1 MKKLLCVLICVF
13 MMFSASVTVFADDV
27 HEGAEN
33 VFEMGDVDF
42 EGGVTA
48 GDARAIL
55 RHSVGLDVLTGVSVL
70 YGDADFNGAVTA
82 ADARLALRA
91 SVNLETL
98 QMHNIDPEQMEFSTC
113 TKKGYIQGSCKC
125 CHEKYTV
132 ELPLDQHRIEFKYC
146 VSENTCTV
154 CGETVSVTPVHGGG
168 VNGKCSNCGYFD
180 KEVGYEVMYNY
191 VLSNGVYEAPDYGV
205 FEDYGAALYSLSY
218 DEDAEL
224 MYLYYFFYLFDEAG
238 NAAGA
243 CNCYL
248 VMDEELNNY
257 YIELYAIAGSEEIRV
272 RYDID
277 KDKLDPALSGKAL
290 TEVYFEYPGHNVT
303 AEDKAMMKE
312 SSEIAA
318 VEMLMWFD
326 DFAARNDFVFTVN
339 DLGFSKF

>member
-13 MMFSASVTVFADDV
+13 MIFSASVTVFADDV

-33 VFEMGDVDF
+33 VREMGDVDF

-70 YGDADFNGAVTA
+70 YGDVDFNGAVTA

-98 QMHNIDPEQMEFSTC
+98 QKHNIDPEQMEFSTC

-180 KEVGYEVMYNY
+180 KEVGYEVLYNF
-191 VLSNGVYEAPDYGV
+191 VHANGVYVAPDYCVWEAYPEADFG
-205 FEDYGAALYSLSY
+205 LLY
-218 DEDAEL
+218 DEEL
-224 MYLYYFFYLFDEAG
+224 EQLYICCMFYVVDEAG
-238 NAAGA
+238 EIIAE
-243 CNCYL
+243 CIYYL
-248 VMDEELNNY
+248 DFSSDLNTY
-257 YIELYAIAGSEEIRV
+257 YIEALMITEEVSLIAK
-272 RYDID
+272 YLID
-277 KDKLDPALSGKAL
+277 KEAISAEATGAL
-290 TEVYFEYPGHNVT
+290 TLTEFD
-303 AEDKAMMKE
+303 AEDVEFTVYEKEQLELSTEAMAT
-312 SSEIAA
+312 S
-318 VEMLMWFD
+318 MLLWFD